1 MEFCNLDS
9 NDTYLDYCG
18 SICCSQNHHIRMSSV
33 FFPHGEMD
41 MNFADFRNVFKCY
54 LMERKSIC
62 NFCKECFNRKRFNEL
77 KC

>member
-9 NDTYLDYCG
+9 NDRYLDYCG

-41 MNFADFRNVFKCY
+41 M
-54 LMERKSIC
+54 KSIC